1 MDSGELNANGG
12 GTLVWTRSFPPPP
25 SEFQSPSLT
34 IHRYQGAVVI
44 LLVASCCENQDKFW
58 LNVPLGLSKTYQ

>member
-1 MDSGELNANGG
+1 MDSGELNADGGVPWNGQD
-12 GTLVWTRSFPPPP
+12 LSPPP
-25 SEFQSPSLT
+25 SAFQSPSLT

-44 LLVASCCENQDKFW
+44 LQDASCCGNQDKFW

>member
-1 MDSGELNANGG
+1 MDTGELNADGG
-12 GTLVWTRSFPPPP
+12 GTLEWTRSPPPP
-25 SEFQSPSLT
+25 AFQSPSLT

-44 LLVASCCENQDKFW
+44 LLVASCCGNQDKFW

>member
-1 MDSGELNANGG
+1 MDTGELNADGG
-12 GTLVWTRSFPPPP
+12 GTLEWTRSPPPA
-25 SEFQSPSLT
+25 FQSPSLT

-44 LLVASCCENQDKFW
+44 LLVASCCGNQDKFW

>member
-1 MDSGELNANGG
+1 MDTGELNADGG
-12 GTLVWTRSFPPPP
+12 YLGMDKAPPPA
-25 SEFQSPSLT
+25 FQSPSLT

-44 LLVASCCENQDKFW
+44 LLVASCCGNQDKFW

>member
-1 MDSGELNANGG
+1 MDTGELNADGGVPWNGQG
-12 GTLVWTRSFPPPP
+12 PPPP
-25 SEFQSPSLT
+25 PAFQSPSLT

-44 LLVASCCENQDKFW
+44 LLVASCCGNQDKFW